1 MSDSSHGYPLTCSSS
16 LRSGKFHMEVVV
28 LHNAHWITWGR
39 KKYFDDI
46 FPALYE
52 TLLSS
57 SLDRAKNMGWEGAR

>member
-1 MSDSSHGYPLTCSSS
+1 MPISSHERLLTHFSVV
-16 LRSGKFHMEVVV
+16 RSGKFHMEVVV

-39 KKYFDDI
+39 KKYFDGI

-52 TLLSS
+52 TLLPS